1 MENINIQNT
10 QENIEITKEETGKKE
25 NKKLYLYIKILIL
38 IIYVAIIV
46 STEITYRKKLF
57 DKSIEYQ
64 EDIREKYEKKSA
76 FYSCWKFFSVLGT
89 LYVCLGIYF
98 IIFIFFPL
106 NYSFCAMQ
114 SLNLSNYTTNILKMI
129 YRNPRPYWK
138 SDILDIVCN
147 SGYGNPSGHSLV
159 CLSFFLTISHILTNF
174 NFFRTTLKGKIL
186 RIVIFCFFIS
196 LAFLVIISR
205 VLVAAHS
212 INQVIYGSLLGISIY
227 FIPIHI
233 FSYHT
238 YSSEKFIEHMY
249 NIKNFVIYIIVY
261 ISLVILLIIIYFSIS
276 DDEDIEHLIYK
287 KVFNGK
293 KCDFKYKFQLLKN
306 DGFTQALAITSMI
319 GAHLGL
325 FLLIYILKKLK
336 YSIEYLNEFNQ
347 SSVKRWFIR
356 LPILII
362 SAIFILLYFIIPKK
376 SSLAIIII
384 FKFALT
390 FFLTSFGLYLAG
402 IFLCIYFNFSNE
414 KITKSN

>member
-1 MENINIQNT
+1 MENINR
-10 QENIEITKEETGKKE
+10 QENQEIIQINNEETDKNE
-25 NKKLYLYIKILIL
+25 NKKLYLFIKIIIL

-57 DKSIEYQ
+57 EKSIEYQ
-64 EDIREKYEKKSA
+64 EDIREKHEKKSA
-76 FYSCWKFFSVLGT
+76 FYSCWKFFSTLGT

-106 NYSFCAMQ
+106 NYSFCAIQ
-114 SLNLSNYTTNILKMI
+114 SLNLSNYITNLLKII
-129 YRNPRPYWK
+129 YRNARPYWK

-159 CLSFFLTISHILTNF
+159 CLSFFLTISHIFTNF
-174 NFFRTTLKGKIL
+174 NFFKTTVKGKIL
-186 RIVIFCFFIS
+186 RIVIFCFFIL
-196 LAFLVIISR
+196 LAALVIISR

-227 FIPIHI
+227 FIPVHI

-238 YSSEKFIEHMY
+238 YSSEKFIEHMH
-249 NIKNFVIYIIVY
+249 NIKYFIIYIIVY
-261 ISLVILLIIIYFSIS
+261 VCLIILLIIIYFSIS
-276 DDEDIEHLIYK
+276 DDEDLEHLIYN

-293 KCDFKYKFQLLKN
+293 KCDVKYKYQLLKN

-336 YSIEYLNEFNQ
+336 YSFEYLNEFNQ
-347 SSVKRWFIR
+347 SSAKRWFIR

-362 SAIFILLYFIIPKK
+362 SAIFIILYFVIPKK

-384 FKFALT
+384 FKFALS
-390 FFLTSFGLYLAG
+390 FFLTSFGLYLVG

-414 KITKSN
+414 KIQKSI